1 MVLAAATTVLPISG
15 CSFLFFDRP
24 SQYRSREK
32 TACTTGYELPYLDI
46 GLALLHVMSA
56 AILASASG
64 DEFGGDQARSNLV
77 GIDITW
83 LILHSASAGYG
94 FSWADECKEL
104 VGDDDSS
111 QPRPV
116 RAPPRPPPRVIV
128 SPAAAS
134 PAQAAPS
141 SPPVPPAPTEPNAG
155 PPAPAPPPQAPAV
168 PQRIDNE

>member
-24 SQYRSREK
+24 SQYRSHET
-32 TACTTGYELPYLDI
+32 TACTTSYELPYLDM
-46 GLALLHVMSA
+46 GFALAHIVSIVVLG
-56 AILASASG
+56 SASG
-64 DEFGGDQARSNLV
+64 DAYGGDKARSNLV
-77 GIDITW
+77 GIDLTW
-83 LILHSASAGYG
+83 LVLHSASAGYG
-94 FSWADECKEL
+94 LSWALECQEL

-111 QPRPV
+111 RPRPV

-128 SPAAAS
+128 PPAAPS

-141 SPPVPPAPTEPNAG
+141 SPPAPPPPAEPNAG
-155 PPAPAPPPQAPAV
+155 PPAPPPRPQAPAV